1 MGLLGLAAA
10 NALIALVGAG
20 GLMLTGT
27 WDRLA
32 PASRIAPALLAG
44 FAIAVAC
51 LGPLVYIGL
60 TPTPLAVAALGVL
73 LLAAGLWRRGIG
85 SRSLRRDRRSG
96 GGLAVAAVGLMA
108 SSPLIY
114 RAATEPLIK
123 FDAYADWSL
132 KAKLLYGHGGWL
144 LGAFDVGSLTGLYT
158 ASHREY
164 PIGMPA
170 IEAFDFHVMGSADAQ
185 LIHLQFLV
193 LLGAFAGT
201 IWSLLRPRVSAALL
215 AAVLFLLFVAPG
227 LHTQLLAAYAD
238 VPIACLWAA
247 AALATGL
254 WLLGD
259 GDDLLWLAALLG
271 AGALALKQEGVV
283 LETAL
288 FVVAAFT
295 AAFVRPRDLRK
306 LGIAALG
313 VVASAVPWQVWVRH
327 HDLRDADIAPS
338 IRRMLDQ
345 ADTLPT
351 IVRRLGVEMIWTKW
365 PGVVVLAV
373 IVAGALAVR
382 QRDWLAASYLALLS
396 LASTGLVAVYWNA
409 RTPVNGLLTQ
419 SAERVVTAPIL
430 LSVALL
436 PLLITRLGSSGAAP
450 AVAHDRAGPP
460 PIEDKP

>member
-10 NALIALVGAG
+10 NAMLALVGAG
-20 GLMLTGT
+20 ALMLTGT

-51 LGPLVYIGL
+51 LAPLVYIGL
-60 TPTPLAVAALGVL
+60 TPTPLAVAALGAL
-73 LLAAGLWRRGIG
+73 LLAAGLWRRGMG
-85 SRSLRRDRRSG
+85 SRSLGQDRRSG
-96 GGLAVAAVGLMA
+96 GGLAVALVGLVA

-132 KAKLLYGHGGWL
+132 KAKLLYGHGGWF

-170 IEAFDFHVMGSADAQ
+170 IEAFDFHMMGGADAQ
-185 LIHLQFLV
+185 LIHLQFLALV
-193 LLGAFAGT
+193 GAFAGT

-215 AAVLFLLFVAPG
+215 AAVLLLLFVAPG

-238 VPIACLWAA
+238 VPIACLWAT

-259 GDDLLWLAALLG
+259 GDDLLWLAVLLG
-271 AGALALKQEGVV
+271 AGVLALKQEGAV

-288 FVVAAFT
+288 FVVATITIAL
-295 AAFVRPRDLRK
+295 VRPRDLRK

-313 VVASAVPWQVWVRH
+313 VVASAVPWQLWVRH
-327 HDLRDADIAPS
+327 NDLRDADIAPS
-338 IRRMLDQ
+338 VRRMLDQ

-351 IVRRLGVEMIWTKW
+351 IVRRLGAEMVWTKW

-373 IVAGALAVR
+373 IVAVALAVR

-396 LASTGLVAVYWNA
+396 LASAGLVTVYWNA
-409 RTPVNGLLTQ
+409 RMPVDGLLTQ

-430 LSVALL
+430 LSIALL
-436 PLLITRLGSSGAAP
+436 PLLITRLGNGAAP
-450 AVAHDRAGPP
+450 AVAHDQAVPP
-460 PIEDKP
+460 PVEDTP